1 MTTSNPHTPGDGT
14 LFRIVSKMKSV
25 LAAAALIA
33 GFGLSSCTTGPVEH
47 KAAPPPVPASLSDSP
62 SWLWDSRPEN
72 GRLVF
77 IAAGG
82 RRGNRDDEALAA
94 LDDAALQAGV
104 YANFWGASQDFVV
117 SDGGGTDWNTRT
129 RARYDGSAEDSAKVN
144 MDADAIWRTEEATWV
159 RFILD
164 DPRVPVVNWRPVYRG
179 GVPEWIRRTPEIPGY
194 HVTVG
199 IGGERSTL
207 AKTIKGSEVSALA
220 GMVDL
225 LHGASR
231 TVTASRETA
240 GAIGNTDSA
249 ATASYDRG
257 FGEVNGFL
265 IIARWVDDTGNA
277 WSLAVC
283 PVDANR

>member
-1 MTTSNPHTPGDGT
+1 MAIINPHTSGDGT
-14 LFRIVSKMKSV
+14 LFRIASKMISV

-33 GFGLSSCTTGPVEH
+33 GFGLSSCTTGPAEQE
-47 KAAPPPVPASLSDSP
+47 AAPPPVPVSLSDSP

-82 RRGNRDDEALAA
+82 RRGNRDNEALAA

-164 DPRVPVVNWRPVYRG
+164 DPRVPVINWTPVYRG
-179 GVPEWIRRTPEIPGY
+179 GVPEWIRRTPDIPGY

-207 AKTIKGSEVSALA
+207 ALTIKGSEVSALA

-240 GAIGNTDSA
+240 GAIGKHRLGRHRQLRSRFRR
-249 ATASYDRG
+249 SER
-257 FGEVNGFL
+257 F
-265 IIARWVDDTGNA
+265 
-277 WSLAVC
+277 SHHC
-283 PVDANR
+283 PMGG